1 MTFID
6 ETVEG
11 YVHEHTQ
18 PAPELL
24 ERLEKYTRENTPDPD
39 MLTGRVEGR
48 FLKMIVQITG
58 VKNILELG
66 TFTGYSA
73 LSMAE
78 ALPGDG
84 RLVTLERDPEAKAIA
99 EDYFSQSPHGNKIE
113 IKFGEAM
120 ETIMDLDFTPDLVF
134 LDADKDRYPEYYD
147 IIVDMLNPGGLIL
160 IDNSLWDGEVVNP
173 ETESARA
180 IAKMNELIVADER
193 VENVLLTVRDG
204 IQLIRKK

>member
-180 IAKMNELIVADER
+180 IAKMNELIVADDR

>member
-6 ETVEG
+6 EAVDE
-11 YVHEHTQ
+11 YVHEHTK

-24 ERLEKYTRENTPDPD
+24 ERLEKYTLENTSDPD

-48 FLKMIVQITG
+48 FLKLIVQITG

-78 ALPGDG
+78 GLPGDG

-99 EDYFSQSPHGNKIE
+99 EDYFSQSPHGSKIE

-120 ETIMDLDFTPDLVF
+120 ETLNDLDFTPDLVF

-147 IIVDMLNPGGLIL
+147 IIVNMLNPGGLIL
-160 IDNSLWDGEVVNP
+160 IDNSLWGGDVVDP

-180 IAKMNELIVADER
+180 IAKMNEKIVADDR

-204 IQLIRKK
+204 IQLVRKE

>member
-6 ETVEG
+6 EPVEK
-11 YVHEHTQ
+11 YVFKHTQ

-24 ERLEKYTRENTPDPD
+24 ERLEKYTLENTSNPD

-48 FLKMIVQITG
+48 FLKLIVQITG
-58 VKNILELG
+58 VKSILELG

-78 ALPGDG
+78 ALPEDG
-84 RLVTLERDPEAKAIA
+84 RLVTLERNPEAKAIA
-99 EDYFSQSPHGNKIE
+99 EEYFSQSPHGEKIE

-120 ETIMDLDFTPDLVF
+120 ETIKDLNFTPDLVF
-134 LDADKDRYPEYYD
+134 LDADKERYHEYYE
-147 IIVDMLNPGGLIL
+147 IIVNMLNPGGLIL
-160 IDNSLWDGEVVNP
+160 IDNSLWDGDVVAP
-173 ETESARA
+173 ETESAKA
-180 IAKMNELIVADER
+180 IDLMNQKILADDR

-204 IQLIRKK
+204 VQLVRKK

>member
-6 ETVEG
+6 ETVDE
-11 YVHEHTQ
+11 YVFEHTQ

-24 ERLEKYTRENTPDPD
+24 EQLEKYTLENTSNPG

-48 FLKMIVQITG
+48 FLKLIVQITG
-58 VKNILELG
+58 VKSILELG

-78 ALPGDG
+78 ALPRDG
-84 RLVTLERDPEAKAIA
+84 KLVTLERNPEAKAIA
-99 EDYFSQSPHGNKIE
+99 EDYFSKSPYGNKIE
-113 IKFGEAM
+113 VRFGEAM
-120 ETIMDLDFTPDLVF
+120 ETIKDLDFTPDLVF
-134 LDADKDRYPEYYD
+134 LDADKERYPEYYE
-147 IIVDMLNPGGLIL
+147 IIVDMLEPGGLIL

-173 ETESARA
+173 KTESARA
-180 IAKMNELIVADER
+180 IAKMNERIVADDR

-204 IQLIRKK
+204 VQLVRKN

>member
-11 YVHEHTQ
+11 YVHERTQ
-18 PAPELL
+18 LAPELL
-24 ERLEKYTRENTPDPD
+24 ERLEKYTRENTSDPD

-48 FLKMIVQITG
+48 FLKLIVQITG
-58 VKNILELG
+58 VKRILELG

-78 ALPGDG
+78 ALPEDG

-99 EDYFSQSPHGNKIE
+99 EEHFSQSPHGKKIE

-120 ETIMDLDFTPDLVF
+120 ETIKDLDFTPDLVF
-134 LDADKDRYPEYYD
+134 LDADKDRYPEYYK
-147 IIVDMLNPGGLIL
+147 IIVDMLDPGGLIL
-160 IDNSLWDGEVVNP
+160 IDNSLWGGDVVNP

-180 IAKMNELIVADER
+180 IAKMNDLIVADPK

>member
-6 ETVEG
+6 EIVDE
-11 YVHEHTQ
+11 YVFEHTQ

-24 ERLEKYTRENTPDPD
+24 ERLEKHTLENTSNPD

-48 FLKMIVQITG
+48 FLKLIVQITG
-58 VKNILELG
+58 VEKILELG

-78 ALPGDG
+78 ALPEDG
-84 RLVTLERDPEAKAIA
+84 RLVTLERNPEAREIA
-99 EDYFSQSPHGNKIE
+99 KEYFSQSSHGKKIE

-120 ETIMDLDFTPDLVF
+120 ETITDLDFTPDLVF
-134 LDADKDRYPEYYD
+134 LDADKDRYPEYYE
-147 IIVDMLNPGGLIL
+147 IIVDMLEPGGLIL
-160 IDNSLWDGEVVNP
+160 IDNSLWDGEVANP
-173 ETESARA
+173 ETESAKA
-180 IAKMNELIVADER
+180 IAEMNDLIVADTR

-204 IQLIRKK
+204 IQLVRKK

>member
-6 ETVEG
+6 EAVDE
-11 YVHEHTQ
+11 YVFEHTQ

-24 ERLEKYTRENTPDPD
+24 ERLEEYTRENTSNPD

-48 FLKMIVQITG
+48 FLKLIVKITG
-58 VKNILELG
+58 VKKVLELG
-66 TFTGYSA
+66 LFTGYSA

-78 ALPGDG
+78 ALPEDG
-84 RLVTLERDPEAKAIA
+84 RLVSLERDPEAKAIA
-99 EDYFSQSPHGNKIE
+99 EEHIAQSPHGKKIE

-134 LDADKDRYPEYYD
+134 LDADKDRYPEYYE
-147 IIVDMLNPGGLIL
+147 IIVDMLEPGGLIL
-160 IDNSLWDGEVVNP
+160 IDNSLWDGDVVDP
-173 ETESARA
+173 ETESAKA
-180 IAKMNELIVADER
+180 IDAMNQMIMADDR

-204 IQLIRKK
+204 IQLVRKK

>member
-6 ETVEG
+6 ETVDE
-11 YVHEHTQ
+11 YVHEHTK

-24 ERLEKYTRENTPDPD
+24 ERLEKYTLENTSDPD

-48 FLKMIVQITG
+48 FLKLIVQITG
-58 VKNILELG
+58 VKRILELG

-78 ALPGDG
+78 GLPGDG

-120 ETIMDLDFTPDLVF
+120 ETIKDLDFTPDLVF

-147 IIVDMLNPGGLIL
+147 IIVDMLESGGLIL
-160 IDNSLWDGEVVNP
+160 IDNSLWGGEVVDP
-173 ETESARA
+173 ETESAKA
-180 IAKMNELIVADER
+180 IALMNEKIVADDR

-204 IQLIRKK
+204 IQLVRKK

>member
-6 ETVEG
+6 EIVDG
-11 YVHEHTQ
+11 YVFERTQ

-24 ERLEKYTRENTPDPD
+24 ERLEKYTRENTSNPD

-48 FLKMIVQITG
+48 FLKLVVQITG
-58 VKNILELG
+58 VLKILELG

-78 ALPGDG
+78 ALPEDG
-84 RLVTLERDPEAKAIA
+84 RLVTLERDPEAKEIA
-99 EDYFSQSPHGNKIE
+99 EEYFSQSPHGKKIE

-120 ETIMDLDFTPDLVF
+120 ETITDLDFTPDLVF
-134 LDADKDRYPEYYD
+134 LDADKDRYPEFYE
-147 IIVDMLNPGGLIL
+147 IIVNMLEPGGLIL
-160 IDNSLWDGEVVNP
+160 IDNSLWGGEVVNP
-173 ETESARA
+173 ETESAKA
-180 IAKMNELIVADER
+180 IAEMNDLIVADAR

-204 IQLIRKK
+204 IQLVRKK

>member
-6 ETVEG
+6 ETVDE
-11 YVHEHTQ
+11 YVHEHTK

-24 ERLEKYTRENTPDPD
+24 ERLEKYTLENTSDPD

-48 FLKMIVQITG
+48 FLKLIVKITG

-78 ALPGDG
+78 GLPGDG

-99 EDYFSQSPHGNKIE
+99 EDYFSQSPHGSKIE

-120 ETIMDLDFTPDLVF
+120 ETIKDLDFTPDLVF

-160 IDNSLWDGEVVNP
+160 IDNSLWGGDVVNP

-180 IAKMNELIVADER
+180 IAKMNEKIVADDR

-204 IQLIRKK
+204 IQLVRKE

>member
-6 ETVEG
+6 ETVDE
-11 YVHEHTQ
+11 YVHEHTK

-24 ERLEKYTRENTPDPD
+24 ERLEKYTLENTSDPD

-58 VKNILELG
+58 VKRILELG

-99 EDYFSQSPHGNKIE
+99 EDHFSQSPHGNKIE

-120 ETIMDLDFTPDLVF
+120 ETIKDLDFTPDLVF

-147 IIVDMLNPGGLIL
+147 IIVDMLESGGLIL
-160 IDNSLWDGEVVNP
+160 IDNSLWGGEVVDP
-173 ETESARA
+173 ETESAKA
-180 IAKMNELIVADER
+180 IALMNEKIVADDR

-204 IQLIRKK
+204 IQLVRKK